1 MTKTW
6 VGYWASR
13 MPLSLSVLA
22 LLQGLQG
29 TLPVAPMALD
39 HLSTWKP
46 AESKLTDRASSQK
59 VCMRPLHSPGGWR
72 LPQKALLQFTT
83 VFSLAV
89 PAKNQTMAVYGAT
102 PESTPGRGGAEK
114 G

>member
-1 MTKTW
+1 
-6 VGYWASR
+6 

-29 TLPVAPMALD
+29 TLPLAPMALD

-59 VCMRPLHSPGGWR
+59 VCMHPLHSPGGWR
-72 LPQKALLQFTT
+72 LSQKAHLQFTT
-83 VFSLAV
+83 VFPWQCPQRIRPWLFMEQLRKALLEGEGQRRANNSLSAITV
-89 PAKNQTMAVYGAT
+89 
-102 PESTPGRGGAEK
+102 R
-114 G
+114 